1 MDRLKRL
8 VQAADDFQQRHRWLA
23 FPVAVVKKYGE
34 DQGGHRAALL
44 AYYGFF
50 SLFPLLL
57 VAVTL
62 LAAELNVVRT
72 RRLWPRSLAPPPLG
86 GPDERALEGLARQEE
101 RLPDQRVE
109 VSFGDGE
116 ADAGA
121 EEAAGERP
129 AERGP
134 PAQTR

>member
-1 MDRLKRL
+1 
-8 VQAADDFQQRHRWLA
+8 
-23 FPVAVVKKYGE
+23 
-34 DQGGHRAALL
+34 
-44 AYYGFF
+44 
-50 SLFPLLL
+50 

-109 VSFGDGE
+109 VSFGGDE
-116 ADAGA
+116 ADAG
-121 EEAAGERP
+121 AAGERP